1 MVCLSIDYIDYV
13 VYIIII
19 IIFLMC
25 RLLHMSGY
33 DAFPLQDGEVI
44 HERLKC
50 YHSCQLVMKDPV
62 QTRESGFVI
71 CRECFNTLK
80 YVFEL

>member
-1 MVCLSIDYIDYV
+1 
-13 VYIIII
+13 
-19 IIFLMC
+19 
-25 RLLHMSGY
+25 MSGY

-50 YHSCQLVMKDPV
+50 YHCQLVMKDL

-71 CRECFNTLK
+71 CRMF
-80 YVFEL
+80 